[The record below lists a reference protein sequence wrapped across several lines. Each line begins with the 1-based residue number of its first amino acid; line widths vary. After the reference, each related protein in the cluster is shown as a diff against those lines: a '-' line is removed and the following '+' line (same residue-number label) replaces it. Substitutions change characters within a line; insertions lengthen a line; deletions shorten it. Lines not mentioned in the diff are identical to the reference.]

1 MNTET
6 NTIAI
11 PQKVFKEIRWHLIHF
26 YELDDYIKRRENQL
40 REELFDYYH
49 FTNKN
54 CLKNINSYGYT
65 LENCIIAIDNDRK
78 IKKVIEKS
86 SGKFEIKNNG
96 SSQITANT
104 SSKGVSIKLTV
115 GDKTVAESATLL
127 KNDILQLKN
136 VSINAGTSYTAAAI
150 FQVPESNISAISGA
164 TAVISVNGASIG
176 TINIQ

>member
-78 IKKVIEKS
+78 IKRLKTWK
-86 SGKFEIKNNG
+86 
-96 SSQITANT
+96 
-104 SSKGVSIKLTV
+104 KLIRKYMNDV
-115 GDKTVAESATLL
+115 DN
-127 KNDILQLKN
+127 KNDFIEYWVTKYTFFDKRNIEFIKEHLNLDKYELREKLMIIFYELYQIGIEEKLYKEVAIN
-136 VSINAGTSYTAAAI
+136 V
-150 FQVPESNISAISGA
+150 
-164 TAVISVNGASIG
+164 
-176 TINIQ
+176 

>member
-6 NTIAI
+6 NTIEI

-65 LENCIIAIDNDRK
+65 LENCIIAIENDRK
-78 IKKVIEKS
+78 IKRLKTWK
-86 SGKFEIKNNG
+86 
-96 SSQITANT
+96 
-104 SSKGVSIKLTV
+104 KLIRKYMNDV
-115 GDKTVAESATLL
+115 DN
-127 KNDILQLKN
+127 KNDFIEYWVTKYTFFDKRNIGFIKEHLNLDKQQFRNEILLIFNELYHRAIEGKLYKEVAYN
-136 VSINAGTSYTAAAI
+136 V
-150 FQVPESNISAISGA
+150 
-164 TAVISVNGASIG
+164 
-176 TINIQ
+176 

>member
-78 IKKVIEKS
+78 IKRLKTWK
-86 SGKFEIKNNG
+86 
-96 SSQITANT
+96 
-104 SSKGVSIKLTV
+104 KLIRKYMNDV
-115 GDKTVAESATLL
+115 DN
-127 KNDILQLKN
+127 KNDFIEYWVTKYTFFDKRNIGFIKEHLNLDKQQFRNEILLIFNELNRRAIEGKLYKEVAYN
-136 VSINAGTSYTAAAI
+136 V
-150 FQVPESNISAISGA
+150 
-164 TAVISVNGASIG
+164 
-176 TINIQ
+176 

>member
-78 IKKVIEKS
+78 IKRLKTWK
-86 SGKFEIKNNG
+86 
-96 SSQITANT
+96 
-104 SSKGVSIKLTV
+104 KLIRKYMNDV
-115 GDKTVAESATLL
+115 DN
-127 KNDILQLKN
+127 KNDFIEYWVTKYTFFDKRNIGFIKEHLNLDKQQFRNEILLIFNELYCRAIEGKLYKEVAFN
-136 VSINAGTSYTAAAI
+136 V
-150 FQVPESNISAISGA
+150 
-164 TAVISVNGASIG
+164 
-176 TINIQ
+176 

>member
-65 LENCIIAIDNDRK
+65 LENCIIAIENDRK
-78 IKKVIEKS
+78 IKRLKTWK
-86 SGKFEIKNNG
+86 
-96 SSQITANT
+96 
-104 SSKGVSIKLTV
+104 KLIRKYMNDV
-115 GDKTVAESATLL
+115 DN
-127 KNDILQLKN
+127 KNDFIEYWVTKYTFFDKRNIGFIKEHLNLDKQQFRNEILLIFNELYCRAIEGKLYKEVAFN
-136 VSINAGTSYTAAAI
+136 V
-150 FQVPESNISAISGA
+150 
-164 TAVISVNGASIG
+164 
-176 TINIQ
+176 